1 MSDTTAT
8 KGPSDEAVRDA
19 TGRDYGEWFALLD
32 QVGAVDLDHKAL
44 VAAIAEHAPDVSGWW
59 HQTVAVEYERARGK
73 RVLGQTA
80 DGLFQLG
87 VTRTFDVAPEQL
99 WELIVSRPQLWLG
112 EGAEVAFEVGERYK
126 LEGADAASGEI
137 RVVKPGDRLRMTW
150 QPQGWP
156 APATLQLAMT
166 ARGPGKTS
174 LTAHLEKLPDAEA
187 REALRERW
195 RAVMDRL
202 AAALP

>member
-1 MSDTTAT
+1 MSDQAAT
-8 KGPSDEAVRDA
+8 RGPSDEAVREA
-19 TGRDYGEWFALLD
+19 TGHDYREWFVLLD
-32 QVGAVDLDHKAL
+32 RAAAADLDHTGI
-44 VAAIAEHAPDVSGWW
+44 VAAVAARAPDVSGWW

-87 VTRTFDVAPEQL
+87 VTRTFGVAPEQL
-99 WELIVSRPQLWLG
+99 WDLIVSRPQLWLG
-112 EGAEVAFEVGERYK
+112 DDADVSFEVGERYK
-126 LEGADAASGEI
+126 LEGPDAASGEI

-150 QPQGWP
+150 QPEGWL

-174 LTAHLEKLPDAEA
+174 LTAHMEKLPEAAA
-187 REALRERW
+187 REALRGRW
-195 RAVMDRL
+195 REVMDRI
-202 AAALP
+202 AAELG